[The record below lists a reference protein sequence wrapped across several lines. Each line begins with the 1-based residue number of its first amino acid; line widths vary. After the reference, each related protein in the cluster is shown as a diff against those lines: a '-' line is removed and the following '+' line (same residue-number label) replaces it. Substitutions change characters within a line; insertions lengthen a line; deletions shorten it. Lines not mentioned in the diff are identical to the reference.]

1 VHTRGAADTR
11 RWCGWWVQVG
21 ENHGVNSGVV
31 AMSAIAALVVA
42 VALGVGHGA
51 VARGLV
57 GIVQATCLVVCHC
70 LSIVPATCLSIAMT
84 HHYTCRIV
92 PATCVVVCHC
102 SLFALLWCGPCLV
115 WCMHLSCAASGHAPV
130 STLCCAPYAAHL
142 MLRTL
147 SFAASPCGVDNEE
160 VLCMRQAAT
169 KCQPRIWVGIEA

>member
-1 VHTRGAADTR
+1 M
-11 RWCGWWVQVG
+11 G

-57 GIVQATCLVVCHC
+57 A
-70 LSIVPATCLSIAMT
+70 IVPATCL
-84 HHYTCRIV
+84 
-92 PATCVVVCHC
+92 VVCHC